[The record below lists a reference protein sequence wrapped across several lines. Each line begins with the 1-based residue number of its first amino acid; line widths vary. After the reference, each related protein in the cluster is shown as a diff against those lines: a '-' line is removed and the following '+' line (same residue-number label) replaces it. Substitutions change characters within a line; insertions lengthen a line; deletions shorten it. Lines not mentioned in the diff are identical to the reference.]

1 MPLRGSNLETP
12 ASFAAVSI
20 DLSPQK
26 ILTPL
31 KSGAISKF
39 EFQGELHLARVAIA
53 IDPAVRILER
63 ARGADVRVGH
73 VANRRVDRPPVGVV
87 EQVIE
92 VGAKD
97 DAGLFSSTEPFGA
110 IR

>member
-1 MPLRGSNLETP
+1 M
-12 ASFAAVSI
+12 
-20 DLSPQK
+20 
-26 ILTPL
+26 
-31 KSGAISKF
+31 SKF
-39 EFQGELHLARVAIA
+39 EFQRELHLARVPEA
-53 IDPAVRILER
+53 IDPAVRILKR
-63 ARGADVRVGH
+63 ARGAHVRDGRI
-73 VANRRVDRPPVGVV
+73 ANRRVDRPPVGVV